1 MKDVIDGFLVL
12 EGLDGA
18 GTTTQR
24 ERLRD
29 ELEKRGYQVFPTF
42 EPTDGEIGRLIRR
55 VLRGEIKLSELSVA
69 HLFAADRA
77 NHIYGRDGILEN
89 ISAGRLV
96 ISDRYFYS
104 TLAYQSFEL
113 DMAKIAE
120 VNDFP
125 HPRDLIFIDVDPRTC
140 IDRINKRGEEKEIF
154 EKESLLERIRG
165 NYLKAFESLPENV
178 NFIHIEGERSIEET
192 TSMILSHLSF
202 L

>member
-1 MKDVIDGFLVL
+1 
-12 EGLDGA
+12 
-18 GTTTQR
+18 
-24 ERLRD
+24 
-29 ELEKRGYQVFPTF
+29 
-42 EPTDGEIGRLIRR
+42 
-55 VLRGEIKLSELSVA
+55 
-69 HLFAADRA
+69 
-77 NHIYGRDGILEN
+77 
-89 ISAGRLV
+89 
-96 ISDRYFYS
+96 
-104 TLAYQSFEL
+104 
-113 DMAKIAE
+113 MAKIAE